1 MINDLKQMNLFLL
14 TAVILLLAFSFSL
27 GSKLAEETDRADKLA
42 AQVYTLGSMLGE
54 IQSAHRAESTIA
66 EVSALD

>member
-1 MINDLKQMNLFLL
+1 MINDLKQMNFFLL
-14 TAVILLLAFSFSL
+14 TAVLFLLAFSFQL
-27 GSKLAEETDRADKLA
+27 GSKLADETDRAEKLA

-54 IQSAHRAESTIA
+54 MQAAERAENTIA